1 MIWVRTRYRWMSI
14 LRGCQTCHL
23 CIISYHHSLR
33 YRTTVRYHFS
43 GCGSPVA
50 SALTPEACHAPGK
63 CFIRFLSAELTE
75 SAYRELHGTHIERE
89 LVSQLM
95 IGTQRHSCNRVLSN
109 DKFLIW
115 ITQVEAIGMSYWVF
129 TTLLY
134 LQTTSRWP
142 PGVGH
147 QCIVCNPIWNVQSVF
162 VRIMDSILFAALRL
176 QILLQVRCIFFR
188 RSN

>member
-1 MIWVRTRYRWMSI
+1 MNVDTSRMPNVSFVHYI
-14 LRGCQTCHL
+14 LPPLTAV
-23 CIISYHHSLR
+23 SYDGEVSFQWLWKSR
-33 YRTTVRYHFS
+33 CFRINA
-43 GCGSPVA
+43 GSV
-50 SALTPEACHAPGK
+50 SCSGK